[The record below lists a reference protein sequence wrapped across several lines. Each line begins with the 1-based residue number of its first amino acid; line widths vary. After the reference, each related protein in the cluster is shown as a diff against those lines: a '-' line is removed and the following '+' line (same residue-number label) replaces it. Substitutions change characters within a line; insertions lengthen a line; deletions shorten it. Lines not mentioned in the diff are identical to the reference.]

1 MGSPWR
7 PPGAVA
13 VGGREWQ
20 EHESRAAGAMEV
32 FGAGEGQ
39 GQILGPWTVGEKT
52 DLSVFRLEAVPCVLR
67 DVCVYGEAEAGTWMG
82 SARKGLPGQGAAL
95 RPNISGSQECFSRF
109 STNSLGCMTILS

>member
-1 MGSPWR
+1 MGSPWC

-52 DLSVFRLEAVPCVLR
+52 DLSVFRLEAVPCVFERRL
-67 DVCVYGEAEAGTWMG
+67 CLWG
-82 SARKGLPGQGAAL
+82 SGGWDMDGV
-95 RPNISGSQECFSRF
+95 S
-109 STNSLGCMTILS
+109 